1 MGSRIALVATLLGTV
16 GLVNPPPARA
26 LVISEL
32 MPSNSSTIAD
42 EDGEFS
48 DWLEIHNDGASPANL
63 AGYHLTDDDQ
73 LLTKWTFPS
82 ASIPA
87 GGYLLVWASDK
98 NRALTGSPLHTS
110 FKLSAEGEYLALVAP
125 DGVTIVHEY
134 APAFPP
140 QVPDR
145 SYGLALDL
153 VTERCFVEPTPGA
166 ANDESVACSLI
177 SDVAFS
183 VERGFYEAP
192 FQVALSTAT
201 PGATVRYTLDGSE
214 PSATHGT
221 VYTTPITV
229 QTTTTLRAMAFAAG
243 MVPTP
248 SITHTY
254 VFLDDVLQQSI
265 ADQPPEYLYDLADY
279 DMDPRVVNDPLY
291 SGTMFHRVIPDFMI
305 QGGCPQGTGTGGPG
319 WRFGDEIVASLRH
332 DAPGVLS
339 MANAGPGTNGSQFFI
354 TEIPTPWLDGKHT
367 VFGKVTKGVEL
378 VPKITRAGNGK
389 VRLERVEIYRG

>member
-248 SITHTY
+248 SITHT
-254 VFLDDVLQQSI
+254 
-265 ADQPPEYLYDLADY
+265 
-279 DMDPRVVNDPLY
+279 
-291 SGTMFHRVIPDFMI
+291 
-305 QGGCPQGTGTGGPG
+305 
-319 WRFGDEIVASLRH
+319 
-332 DAPGVLS
+332 
-339 MANAGPGTNGSQFFI
+339 
-354 TEIPTPWLDGKHT
+354 
-367 VFGKVTKGVEL
+367 
-378 VPKITRAGNGK
+378 
-389 VRLERVEIYRG
+389 